1 MFYTGPASRN
11 TDNVIHARRT
21 QVGPVNFLVEFED
34 ILGGG
39 DLDYDDVRFEIDGGV
54 VPEPSTLL
62 LLGTGLAAAAYRR
75 RRKR

>member
-1 MFYTGPASRN
+1 MT
-11 TDNVIHARRT
+11 
-21 QVGPVNFLVEFED
+21 FLVEFED

-62 LLGTGLAAAAYRR
+62 LLGTALAAAAYRR